1 MKKKI
6 IALALSILITVNAF
20 ASGFGLSNVPSSG
33 KWIVVMKGS
42 EVVWCATNWT
52 LKISTA
58 KFKELLG
65 MGSDDIFKCYEFT
78 GTCDK
83 EKSVIKK
90 DHYNVVDCDDLTW
103 FWE

>member
-6 IALALSILITVNAF
+6 IALALSIFITVSVF
-20 ASGFGLSNVPSSG
+20 AVGFSTVPSSG

-42 EVVWCATNWT
+42 EVVWRATNWT
-52 LKISTA
+52 MKIETA
-58 KFKELLG
+58 QYTKVLGLGGDDVFKY
-65 MGSDDIFKCYEFT
+65 YEFT

-83 EKSVIKK
+83 EHSLIKR
-90 DHYNVVDCDDLTW
+90 DHYKVIDCDDLTW